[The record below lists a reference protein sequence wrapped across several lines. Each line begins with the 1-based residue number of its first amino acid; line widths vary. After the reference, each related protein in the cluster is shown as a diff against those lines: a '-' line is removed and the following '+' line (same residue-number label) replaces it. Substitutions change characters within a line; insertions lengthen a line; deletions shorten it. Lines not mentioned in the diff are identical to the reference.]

1 MTPQQKNLHPIFMK
15 KGLSNIKEESDI
27 YYALEGENSTIIKNN
42 ISGSCVTKHL
52 SQKLS
57 SSNALNLPSAQ
68 INNTTVVQNK
78 KGLWMIL
85 NIFIKLI

>member
-42 ISGSCVTKHL
+42 ISRFDAL
-52 SQKLS
+52 LQK
-57 SSNALNLPSAQ
+57 
-68 INNTTVVQNK
+68 
-78 KGLWMIL
+78 
-85 NIFIKLI
+85 FF

>member
-27 YYALEGENSTIIKNN
+27 YYALEGENSTIVKNH
-42 ISGSCVTKHL
+42 ISGSCITKHL

-57 SSNALNLPSAQ
+57 VEF
-68 INNTTVVQNK
+68 T
-78 KGLWMIL
+78 
-85 NIFIKLI
+85 